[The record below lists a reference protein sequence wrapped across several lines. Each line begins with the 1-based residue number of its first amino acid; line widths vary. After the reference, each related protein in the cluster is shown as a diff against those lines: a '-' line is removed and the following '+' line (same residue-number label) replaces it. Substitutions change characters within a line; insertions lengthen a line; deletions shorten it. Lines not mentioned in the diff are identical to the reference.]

1 MIYSILMSFLIIPT
15 FICMF
20 FLTGKII
27 QTKYK
32 AFDTNPYMSVP
43 IGFILFSTATIITY
57 TPLIILHLPG
67 VVFIVFE
74 SLKDLAIFVLIW
86 LHRKY
91 IKLNFDWKK
100 LFLVFISVIIMTIAP
115 AVITLIK
122 DQNDYPFHL
131 DRAYN
136 VFLRKYG
143 GSTKFE
149 PWQDASVYNSWYMFN
164 SVIIELFKLN
174 GDYQVWWMQSV
185 MVSTIAITTILSLLK
200 ISLKKIRFIA
210 SGLAMF
216 ILSIIVLRSTNV
228 FGFHTHIIGFII
240 TSVIMLIVSW
250 ELFRTPRVRYMLLTG
265 ATGFTLLTFDWSALW
280 LYSTYMCIFIG
291 MYIYK
296 EKPKPTLLIL
306 FTLTFIGFMFATILH
321 RFTNVGSTIGMV
333 VAVVIGGLFL
343 WLRNKN
349 FEEPMDNFIYKF
361 RRWWLPMLFVIFA
374 IVSFSIWISK
384 PEPDWWF
391 NFKVETSYLNTLS
404 SSKTVATTM
413 YVLYWIAIAFGVI
426 YLIVSFKRK
435 KQWDIEKFL
444 ILIGVVSTLLFFS
457 PLTATFIKSYFI
469 PKALFSSLQWTTIAP
484 LVLGILLKS
493 GKLITKRIKGE
504 YSEIDRIINA

>member
-1 MIYSILMSFLIIPT
+1 MIYSILISILIIPT

-27 QTKYK
+27 QVKYK
-32 AFDTNPYMSVP
+32 AFDTNPYMSIP
-43 IGFILFSTATIITY
+43 IGFVLFSTITVITY

-74 SLKDLAIFVLIW
+74 ALKDLAIFVLIW
-86 LHRKY
+86 LHKKY
-91 IKLNFDWKK
+91 IKWNLNWKSC
-100 LFLVFISVIIMTIAP
+100 FLIFISIIIMTITP

-131 DRAYN
+131 GRSYN
-136 VFLRKYG
+136 VYLRQYG
-143 GSTKFE
+143 GSMKFE
-149 PWQDASVYNSWYMFN
+149 PWKDANVYNSWYMFN

-174 GDYQVWWMQSV
+174 GDYQVWWMQSII
-185 MVSTIAITTILSLLK
+185 VSTISITTILSLLK
-200 ISLKKIRFIA
+200 ISLKRIRFIA
-210 SGLAMF
+210 IGLATF
-216 ILSIIVLRSTNV
+216 ILSIIILRSTNV
-228 FGFHTHIIGFII
+228 FGLHSNIIGFIA
-240 TSVIMLIVSW
+240 TSMIMLVISW

-280 LYSTYMCIFIG
+280 LYSTFMCVFIG
-291 MYIYK
+291 IYIYK
-296 EKPKPTLLIL
+296 AKPKPTLLIL

-321 RFTNVGSTIGMV
+321 RFTNIGSTIGMV
-333 VAVVIGGLFL
+333 VAIVIGGLFL

-349 FEEPMDNFIYKF
+349 FEEPMDNFIYRF
-361 RRWWLPMLFVIFA
+361 RKWWLPMLFIIFI

-384 PEPDWWF
+384 SEPDWWF
-391 NFKVETSYLNTLS
+391 NFKIDTSYLNTLS
-404 SSKTVATTM
+404 SSKIVATIM
-413 YVLYWIAIAFGVI
+413 YALYWIVIAFGI
-426 YLIVSFKRK
+426 TYLISSFRRK

-444 ILIGVVSTLLFFS
+444 IFIGVISTLLFFS

-484 LVLGILLKS
+484 LVLGFLLKI

-504 YSEIDRIINA
+504 YSEIERIINA